1 MVLSENLKN
10 LGRFNYLPKLIK
22 QCFILLIVIFSLKSN
37 AQNII
42 RVNLDIKKGNSNF
55 TIGEIPSILI
65 NTTKDLS
72 NNMVFIRGVNFQPDY
87 YEYQLYKSDKL
98 NFSDFRKLQKLKID
112 TINWSFDQQIIVNS
126 WQDTKFKYLQVDI
139 NNNNRLDDDIIY
151 SFEKSKKDSIVSNLP
166 ELKVSFKYNDN
177 GVIKDGSMN
186 LILKNMQA

>member
-87 YEYQLYKSDKL
+87 Y
-98 NFSDFRKLQKLKID
+98 
-112 TINWSFDQQIIVNS
+112 
-126 WQDTKFKYLQVDI
+126 
-139 NNNNRLDDDIIY
+139 
-151 SFEKSKKDSIVSNLP
+151 
-166 ELKVSFKYNDN
+166 
-177 GVIKDGSMN
+177 
-186 LILKNMQA
+186 